1 MNVSISLHARTYVP
15 TIASNASSI
24 VPLGFPMLT
33 NISKECSQKT
43 FAAVITLRP
52 AVRRQPTALAL
63 AFALAL
69 ALALVLKCVLAV
81 EVDCECWPAARAAV
95 AAALFFITA
104 RLAELIGCDRVG

>member
-1 MNVSISLHARTYVP
+1 MTVSISLLARTYVP
-15 TIASNASSI
+15 TIASKASSI

-33 NISKECSQKT
+33 NISRECSQKT
-43 FAAVITLRP
+43 FAAVITLKP

-69 ALALVLKCVLAV
+69 TLVLKCVLAV
-81 EVDCECWPAARAAV
+81 EVECECWPAARAAA